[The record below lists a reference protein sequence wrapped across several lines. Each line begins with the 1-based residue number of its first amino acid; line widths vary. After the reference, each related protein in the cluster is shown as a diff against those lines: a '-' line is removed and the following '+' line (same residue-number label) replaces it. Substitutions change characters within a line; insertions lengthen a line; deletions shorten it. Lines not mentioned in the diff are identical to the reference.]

1 MLWMFVIY
9 SFNIFYYS
17 SHACLWNLLFNFL
30 KKVYKIMFIRFC
42 VLPNIEE
49 KVKKHIKAGNIST
62 RWINLYAKEEA
73 IESICNNII
82 YHYSYKMFNFTE
94 YLNNLYVKTQMYHSI
109 NTNDI
114 TKALMNKGFN
124 IEFFTKDVMKIRK

>member
-1 MLWMFVIY
+1 
-9 SFNIFYYS
+9 
-17 SHACLWNLLFNFL
+17 
-30 KKVYKIMFIRFC
+30 MFIRFC